1 MAKQQEEKKAVILLS
16 GGQDSAT
23 CLAWALHQNISV
35 RALLFSY
42 EQRHIIELEYAKR
55 LCRKQGVQYDV
66 LEVPQFYHLAANSLT
81 HDKPIDVSKGSL
93 PSTFVPGRNLI
104 FLSLA
109 ASYAYKW
116 GMTTLITGVC
126 ETDYSG
132 YPDCRDTFIKSTQE
146 TISLALDSPFEILT
160 PLMYKTKAQTV
171 EMMANMKVL
180 DWYKDTHTCYEGLRP
195 ACGRCPSCQLRL
207 AGFKKAGFRDPI
219 SYQSEQD

>member
-1 MAKQQEEKKAVILLS
+1 MANQQNIQEAVVLLS

-23 CLAWALHQNISV
+23 CLAWALHQKMRV
-35 RALLFSY
+35 RALMFSY
-42 EQRHIIELEYAKR
+42 DQRHKIELKYAKK
-55 LCRKQGVQYDV
+55 LCRNRQVQYDI
-66 LEVPQFYHLAANSLT
+66 LNVPQFGVLAANSLT
-81 HDKPIDVSKGSL
+81 HDNPIDVSEGSL
-93 PSTFVPGRNLI
+93 PSTFVPGRNLV

-116 GMTTLITGVC
+116 GISTLITGVC

-132 YPDCRDTFIKSTQE
+132 YPDCRDSFIKSTAQ

-171 EMMANMKVL
+171 EMMVNMKAL

-195 ACGRCPSCQLRL
+195 ACGRCPSCKLRL
-207 AGFKKAGFRDPI
+207 AGFKKAGFKDPI
-219 SYQSEQD
+219 SYQV